1 LCWRVGDL
9 DAVAECDALDDR
21 GGPGISDRVISWSR
35 LSERRDEMG
44 KVTRKR
50 YGSEFKAKV
59 ALDAIRGE
67 QTLAELSAKH
77 GIHQTM
83 IAAWK
88 RQAIEGLA
96 LTFSGKAEAVQA
108 TGEAELTRLHA
119 KIGQLV
125 VERDF
130 LAKAS
135 GR

>member
-1 LCWRVGDL
+1 
-9 DAVAECDALDDR
+9 
-21 GGPGISDRVISWSR
+21 
-35 LSERRDEMG
+35 MG

-50 YGSEFKAKV
+50 YGAEFKAKV

-96 LTFSGKAEAVQA
+96 SAFSDKAEAVQA
-108 TGEAELTRLHA
+108 TGEAEVTRLA
-119 KIGQLV
+119 RQDRPVGSGTG
-125 VERDF
+125 F

>member
-1 LCWRVGDL
+1 
-9 DAVAECDALDDR
+9 
-21 GGPGISDRVISWSR
+21 
-35 LSERRDEMG
+35 MG

-50 YGSEFKAKV
+50 YGAEFKAKV

-96 LTFSGKAEAVQA
+96 LTFSGKAEVVQA

>member
-1 LCWRVGDL
+1 M
-9 DAVAECDALDDR
+9 
-21 GGPGISDRVISWSR
+21 
-35 LSERRDEMG
+35 ERRDDMG

-59 ALDAIRGE
+59 ALEAIRGE
-67 QTLAELSAKH
+67 QTLAELSSKH

-96 LTFSGKAEAVQA
+96 STFSVKADAVQA
-108 TGEAELTRLHA
+108 TGEADLTRLHA